1 MAHVPGPGGPLEV
14 LVTGSGSPV
23 TLFAHG
29 LAGSIAETRPFGS
42 GVHGTRVFFHFR
54 AHGTSAA
61 PETPWSYAALE
72 AELLSVRDAYDARR
86 GLGVSLG
93 AGALLRAATHQP
105 HLFDRLVLLL
115 PAALDQPR
123 TGRAVRRVDVMASY
137 ADKGD
142 TEGLAAELL
151 AEQPQEVRER
161 RVVQVWA
168 RQQAN
173 QLLEPTIRRAIR
185 DIPRMCPLEEKSA
198 LAAIQCPVLVIGH
211 EGDEAHPSRLV
222 HELVEA
228 LPDGQGKVFG
238 PGGVMWTSRA
248 ALRPL
253 IGDFLND

>member
-1 MAHVPGPGGPLEV
+1 MAHIPGPEGPLEV

-54 AHGTSAA
+54 SHGTSVA

-72 AELLSVRDAYDARR
+72 AELLSVREAYDARR

-93 AGALLRAATHQP
+93 AGALLRTATHQP
-105 HLFDRLVLLL
+105 DLFDRLVVIL
-115 PAALDQPR
+115 PAAIDEPR
-123 TGRAVRRVDVMASY
+123 TGRAVERVEQMATY
-137 ADKGD
+137 ADRLD
-142 TEGLAAELL
+142 AEGLAAELL
-151 AEQPQEVRER
+151 AEQPEQVRGR
-161 RVVQVWA
+161 RIVQVWA
-168 RQQAN
+168 RQQAE
-173 QLLEPTIRRAIR
+173 QLLEPTIRRVMR
-185 DIPRMCPLEEKSA
+185 TIPLMSPLEDRSA
-198 LAAIQCPVLVIGH
+198 LAAIRCPVLVIGH
-211 EGDEAHPSRLV
+211 EADEAHPSRLV

-238 PGGVMWTSRA
+238 PGGIVWTHRA

-253 IGDFLND
+253 INDFLND